1 MNEYDIVSEIEEMI
15 DSIDLKYQPCKATD
29 YARASCDNSPSLSE
43 SDAGALRRLCGAAAV
58 DSIATASNLM
68 CIVSPGTA
76 IAQSCLEESSRAT
89 TITQPTHLSLEYVA
103 VQVGSCTP
111 KLDDLM
117 DMLSTEQLT
126 LPAHHGS
133 DVGRAFS
140 VTQVLIVPRLARYL
154 CLHTS
159 SHPLSTLPPRFSRAL
174 PKDLPGCQLGLLRSG
189 PP

>member
-15 DSIDLKYQPCKATD
+15 DSIDLKYQPRKATD
-29 YARASCDNSPSLSE
+29 VAGASCDNSPSLSE

-89 TITQPTHLSLEYVA
+89 TIPQPTHLSLEYVA
-103 VQVGSCTP
+103 VQEGSCTP

-117 DMLSTEQLT
+117 DTLTTEQL
-126 LPAHHGS
+126 
-133 DVGRAFS
+133 V
-140 VTQVLIVPRLARYL
+140 VPRLARYL
-154 CLHTS
+154 CLHTNT
-159 SHPLSTLPPRFSRAL
+159 HPLSTLPPRLSRAL
-174 PKDLPGCQLGLLRSG
+174 PNDLPGCQLGLLRSG

>member
-15 DSIDLKYQPCKATD
+15 DSIDLKYQLLCKATD
-29 YARASCDNSPSLSE
+29 YAGASCDISPSLSE

-76 IAQSCLEESSRAT
+76 ITQSCLEESSRPT

-103 VQVGSCTP
+103 VQAGSCTP
-111 KLDDLM
+111 KLDDLL
-117 DMLSTEQLT
+117 DTLTTEHLT

-133 DVGRAFS
+133 DVGRACS
-140 VTQVLIVPRLARYL
+140 VTQVLVVPRLTRYL

-159 SHPLSTLPPRFSRAL
+159 LRLLLPLSL
-174 PKDLPGCQLGLLRSG
+174 
-189 PP
+189 